1 MEKIKALYP
10 DGLEL
15 VLEMLANVNLDNDLN
30 VLKWKKGRVVVIGNR
45 GTIEINPRMLMA
57 KETSITGVTLF
68 TSDEDDFNLMN
79 SHLYSLIKAGIVKPV
94 LGKVYKLEEAAKAHH
109 DVINNEGSSGRL
121 TLKID

>member
-1 MEKIKALYP
+1 MEKIKALCP

-30 VLKWKKGRVVVIGNR
+30 ILKWKKGRVVVIGNR

-68 TSDEDDFNLMN
+68 TSDE
-79 SHLYSLIKAGIVKPV
+79 V
-94 LGKVYKLEEAAKAHH
+94 
-109 DVINNEGSSGRL
+109 
-121 TLKID
+121 